1 MILRTW
7 HIDRLREAQ
16 VVTAFI
22 DVKAI
27 FDAARLRA
35 AGIGVWRL

>member
-1 MILRTW
+1 LIIRTS

-22 DVKAI
+22 DVKAM
-27 FDAARLRA
+27 FDPARLRA
-35 AGIGVWRL
+35 AGIGAWRL